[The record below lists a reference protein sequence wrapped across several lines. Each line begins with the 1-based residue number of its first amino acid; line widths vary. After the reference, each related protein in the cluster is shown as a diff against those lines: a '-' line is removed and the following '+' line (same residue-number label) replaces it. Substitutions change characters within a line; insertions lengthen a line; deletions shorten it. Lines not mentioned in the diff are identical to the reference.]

1 MRPMA
6 VQELEITRP
15 VAGVELRC
23 RLALPGIEGRRPG
36 VVVIHDALGD
46 TPDLR
51 RQVGWLAGA
60 GYVTVAPDLFSAGRR
75 VVCLQSTFR
84 DLFRRHGPSFERI
97 DAIRSWL
104 AGRDDCTGRVGVIG
118 FCMGGGFALLLAPGH
133 GFAASSVN
141 YGMVPRK
148 VESILGGACP
158 IVGSFGR
165 KDRTLRGAAAKLEGA
180 LSRLGVDHD
189 VKEYPDCGHSFLN
202 DHDSVLFRVA
212 GAVMGGGYDE
222 PSAEDARRRILDF
235 FDRHLAAAG

>member
-1 MRPMA
+1 MA
-6 VQELEITRP
+6 VRGFEITRP

-23 RLALPGIEGRRPG
+23 RLALPGVEGRRPG

-46 TPDLR
+46 TSDLR
-51 RQVGWLAGA
+51 RQVSWLAEA
-60 GYVTVAPDLFSAGRR
+60 GYVAVAPDLFSWARR
-75 VVCLQSTFR
+75 AVCLQATFR
-84 DLFRRHGPSFERI
+84 DLLRRHGPTFERI

-148 VESILGGACP
+148 VESLLGGACP

-165 KDRTLRGAAAKLEGA
+165 RDRTLRGAAATLADQSWMRTYSNSPGLLSMPALGGA
-180 LSRLGVDHD
+180 IQLANRPGRTSGRIRLSM
-189 VKEYPDCGHSFLN
+189 KAAS
-202 DHDSVLFRVA
+202 SA
-212 GAVMGGGYDE
+212 GTDG
-222 PSAEDARRRILDF
+222 
-235 FDRHLAAAG
+235 